1 MAKDLFHNNVKIA
14 LQKDGWNITH
24 DPYQLRYGATE
35 IFIDLAAE
43 EAIAAEKEGRK
54 IAVEVKSF
62 ASGSTISEFHT
73 ALGQFLNYRIALE
86 ISEEPE
92 RILYLAVPVDTY
104 RLFLKFEPAKT
115 VIERYAVR
123 LIIYSPNQEVIDQWI
138 E

>member
-1 MAKDLFHNNVKIA
+1 MAKDLFHNNVKTA

-24 DPYQLRYGATE
+24 DPYQLRYGAAD

-43 EAIAAEKEGRK
+43 ESIAAEKEGRK

-62 ASGSTISEFHT
+62 AGGSTISEFHT

-86 ISEEPE
+86 VSEEPE

-104 RLFLKFEPAKT
+104 QMFLRFETAKT

-123 LIIYSPNQEVIDQWI
+123 LIIYNPNHEAIDRWI